1 MLQPNI
7 EKKKKRKKEKRNT
20 DFQVV
25 LVILWSLVKRLDSHA
40 AVISQGQSHTP
51 LSLPP
56 LLWLYC
62 SFVALAAGGAVRL
75 ASPRCFFF
83 LSYITRL
90 SPILSSFV
98 LSPPSLTSARQRWA
112 TAASS
117 ASPWSQS
124 ALMGWRGEGPVS
136 WTNHAT
142 EGGGGGGG
150 YWLWG
155 GGGHLGANYME

>member
-83 LSYITRL
+83 SYITRL

-98 LSPPSLTSARQRWA
+98 LSPPSLTSVRQRWA

-124 ALMGWRGEGPVS
+124 ALMGWRWKDQCPEPS
-136 WTNHAT
+136 TPQK
-142 EGGGGGGG
+142 E
-150 YWLWG
+150 
-155 GGGHLGANYME
+155 GGGHLGANYVK